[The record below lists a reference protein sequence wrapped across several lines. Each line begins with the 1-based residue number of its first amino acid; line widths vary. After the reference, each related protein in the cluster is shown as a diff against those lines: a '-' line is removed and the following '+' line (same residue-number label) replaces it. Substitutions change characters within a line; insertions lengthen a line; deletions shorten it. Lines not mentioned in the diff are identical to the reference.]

1 MNMTLVA
8 EGMNQL
14 TFDQHV
20 QKLLVA
26 RTKMRDGLWEF
37 IDALKEA
44 YDQLP
49 PKTFQNE
56 LGIRLEMR
64 KSTLSRWISIAS
76 SDYLVSKRDKL
87 PAGFYNLYVLTLIE
101 KRYLQ
106 HYGEKGF
113 VILDRLIK
121 SGQVTPHSERSD
133 LEIILQK
140 ITQRLRRDEQVK
152 RQDAILSLSGGKFA
166 PDRPAE
172 SLEEY
177 LEDKT
182 RFRSFVV
189 IPPEVLM
196 RKWSDNGYFASDIAE
211 EFPLHD
217 LRAPSMAETLSCLI
231 KVRMRDIETGIK
243 LINAWGF
250 AYRDAIVPPTSNDR
264 CTVLVDEYVLLRGER
279 GQGKRITTKA
289 CRSLEIDDILE
300 FAEQNSVK
308 PNLLVFNT
316 TGRTDWS
323 CLSAIT

>member
-1 MNMTLVA
+1 MSMTLVA
-8 EGMNQL
+8 GRENQL
-14 TFDQHV
+14 TLDEHV
-20 QKLLVA
+20 QRLLDA

-37 IDALKEA
+37 IDALKDA

-49 PKTFQNE
+49 PNTFQNE
-56 LGIRLEMR
+56 IGIRLEMR

-76 SDYLVSKRDKL
+76 SDYLRSKRDKL

-101 KRYLQ
+101 KKYLQ
-106 HYGEKGF
+106 HYGQKCF
-113 VILDRLIK
+113 PIMDILIK
-121 SGQVTPHSERSD
+121 SGQITPHSERSD
-133 LEIILQK
+133 LEIILQE
-140 ITQRLRRDEQVK
+140 ITQRVRRDDQLRRQE
-152 RQDAILSLSGGKFA
+152 AILSLSGGKFA

-189 IPPEVLM
+189 MPPEILM

-231 KVRMRDIETGIK
+231 KVKMRDIETGIK

-289 CRSLEIDDILE
+289 CLSFETDDILE
-300 FAEQNSVK
+300 FAEQNSAK

-323 CLSAIT
+323 CLSAIK